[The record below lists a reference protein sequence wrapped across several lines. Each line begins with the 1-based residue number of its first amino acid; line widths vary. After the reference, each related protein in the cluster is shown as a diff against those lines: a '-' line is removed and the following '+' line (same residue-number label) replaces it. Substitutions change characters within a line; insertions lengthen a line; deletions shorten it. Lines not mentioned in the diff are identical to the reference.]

1 MGIYLFPDA
10 QSFPAVEV
18 VGDGCIGREV
28 FGQVSPRAACG
39 EDVEDGVE
47 DVAWVVF
54 GLGSVDALGQEWL
67 DELPLLVGETELVGV
82 VCCVHREFF
91 STFLLP
97 VYALRFV
104 AQRLQRGAPTASIAL
119 LSPAAH
125 HSQATRSSSRESC
138 PTGTA
143 TR

>member
-97 VYALRFV
+97 VYALTGAFSLMLSLIIW
-104 AQRLQRGAPTASIAL
+104 QRTLKI
-119 LSPAAH
+119 LSSEIEPDDW
-125 HSQATRSSSRESC
+125 
-138 PTGTA
+138 
-143 TR
+143 

>member
-91 STFLLP
+91 PHFYFPYTL
-97 VYALRFV
+97 
-104 AQRLQRGAPTASIAL
+104 
-119 LSPAAH
+119 
-125 HSQATRSSSRESC
+125 
-138 PTGTA
+138 
-143 TR
+143 